1 MPAESRLNHAADNIS
16 DAAEK
21 AADAVSSAEHH
32 ASDKAERSFND
43 AARRIEKAVHEGLEA
58 LRSRSGDV
66 GERFDVAQRVVAD
79 QVKERPWTSTL
90 TALGV
95 GFLVGL
101 LVAGSRNR

>member
-1 MPAESRLNHAADNIS
+1 MPVETRFNNAADRVS
-16 DAAEK
+16 SAADK
-21 AADAVSSAEHH
+21 AADAVSGAAHDAASQAESAF
-32 ASDKAERSFND
+32 SD

-58 LRSRSGDV
+58 LRERSGDV
-66 GERFDVAQRVVAD
+66 GERFDTAQRAVAE